1 MEGIKETVQE
11 NGPDIQQVRYIDMA
25 SQPSI
30 QSFADKLSAEVERID
45 GFVANAG
52 VLLDSWSTVE
62 GMEAS
67 VQVNVVNTLL
77 LGTLI
82 LPKLS
87 AVARELGIQ
96 PTLVFI
102 VSVLGYTAKSEL
114 DKSRDGN
121 IFEGLND
128 QKKANM
134 SSRLEIDFLRV
145 LKAGYRPLTRQ
156 LSHAG
161 TRSQSSSRSWPCG
174 SSQQRP
180 LWSAQG

>member
-1 MEGIKETVQE
+1 
-11 NGPDIQQVRYIDMA
+11 MA
-25 SQPSI
+25 SQPSV
-30 QSFADKLSAEVERID
+30 QSFADKLSAEVGRID

-87 AVARELGIQ
+87 AVARQLQIQ

-102 VSVLGYTAKSEL
+102 ISVLGYTAKSEM

-128 QKKANM
+128 EKKANM
-134 SSRLEIDFLRV
+134 SSR
-145 LKAGYRPLTRQ
+145 
-156 LSHAG
+156 
-161 TRSQSSSRSWPCG
+161 
-174 SSQQRP
+174 
-180 LWSAQG
+180 

>member
-1 MEGIKETVQE
+1 M
-11 NGPDIQQVRYIDMA
+11 
-25 SQPSI
+25 
-30 QSFADKLSAEVERID
+30 SAELERID

-62 GMEAS
+62 GMETS
-67 VQVNVVNTLL
+67 IQVNVVNTVF

-82 LPKLS
+82 IPKLS
-87 AVARELGIQ
+87 AVARKLGSQ

-102 VSVLGYTAKSEL
+102 VSVLGYAAKGEV

-134 SSRLEIDFLRV
+134 NSR
-145 LKAGYRPLTRQ
+145 
-156 LSHAG
+156 
-161 TRSQSSSRSWPCG
+161 
-174 SSQQRP
+174 
-180 LWSAQG
+180 